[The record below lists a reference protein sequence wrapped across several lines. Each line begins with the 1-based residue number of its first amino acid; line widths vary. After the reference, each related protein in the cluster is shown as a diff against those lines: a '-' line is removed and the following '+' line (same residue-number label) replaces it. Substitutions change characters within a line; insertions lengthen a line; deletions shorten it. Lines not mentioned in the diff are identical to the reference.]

1 MNQTKRGL
9 DTLVLAGTKQPYTL
23 QVDKIYVL
31 KKETEIGDQKLDNF
45 SRYLSTLKSQSQE
58 AYASVNQF
66 FLQFKDAEKA
76 LDDLN
81 MQILIDQ
88 YYPQLTKF
96 YQHLKEIVD
105 ALSLLP
111 IDMNVVQQ
119 NLNLVKK
126 DGQGLV
132 QRIHATMKLALD
144 TEKLLL
150 IANKDRHRT
159 SDNQKIITLA
169 EQAFFEGKFEKAY
182 QEASN
187 LLKKMLP
194 TNTNK

>member
-1 MNQTKRGL
+1 
-9 DTLVLAGTKQPYTL
+9 
-23 QVDKIYVL
+23 
-31 KKETEIGDQKLDNF
+31 
-45 SRYLSTLKSQSQE
+45 
-58 AYASVNQF
+58 
-66 FLQFKDAEKA
+66 
-76 LDDLN
+76 
-81 MQILIDQ
+81 
-88 YYPQLTKF
+88 
-96 YQHLKEIVD
+96 VD
-105 ALSLLP
+105 ALNLLP

-126 DGQGLV
+126 DGQILV

-169 EQAFFEGKFEKAY
+169 EQAFFEGKFEKAH